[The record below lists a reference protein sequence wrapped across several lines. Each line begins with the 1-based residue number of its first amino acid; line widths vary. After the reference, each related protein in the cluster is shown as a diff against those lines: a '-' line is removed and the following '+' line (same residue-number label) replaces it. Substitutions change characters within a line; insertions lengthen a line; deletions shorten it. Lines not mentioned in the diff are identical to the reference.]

1 MTLYIKDPNGSTRN
15 RLILMNAFSKEAVY
29 KSNTHTKQQP
39 FCTPTPRIQ
48 RKNHSFNKCSW
59 ENWTSDNTRMI
70 FGGSSI
76 FIFTLSF
83 IRFVQVNSHRYIFLY
98 GQYISNTESDILA
111 KFLIQVCRETETLI
125 QINIP
130 ITLSARHPLSV
141 THCQSTDMICPAV
154 HQNSLNEGLA
164 PVLAVFPNEVWEI
177 DWITRTLT
185 SSVN

>member
-29 KSNTHTKQQP
+29 KSNTHKTQQP
-39 FCTPTPRIQ
+39 FCIPMPRIL
-48 RKNHSFNKCSW
+48 RKDNSFNKCSW

-70 FGGSSI
+70 FVGNSI
-76 FIFTLSF
+76 FIFTLNF
-83 IRFVQVNSHRYIFLY
+83 IRVVQVNSHWCIFLY
-98 GQYISNTESDILA
+98 MQYISNTESNILA
-111 KFLIQVCRETETLI
+111 KFLIQVCHETETLI

-130 ITLSARHPLSV
+130 ITLSARHPLSIA
-141 THCQSTDMICPAV
+141 HCYSTDMICPAV
-154 HQNSLNEGLA
+154 HKNSLNEGLA
-164 PVLAVFPNEVWEI
+164 PVLAVFSNEVWEI